1 MAYVIGNTISLPEA
15 QGNFDVISSALG
27 QGLYSGWQNYL
38 TQQALNR
45 LRQQYNLVPV
55 TVTDENGRLAIKWV
69 YKKPAEER
77 LQEAVKAAQKLGIPI
92 TNFGLT
98 ENGDIVTQGDLLGLA
113 DRYYARDIPAPFD
126 LLTLALSY
134 QFPRLLPPSE
144 QQPQLQ
150 PQPRK
155 HSLFQDAIRKI
166 KSFFSTPKAK
176 AQTGLV
182 PTGTPVLPQ
191 KTSPSFI
198 GQAVKLLKGKK
209 KTKKPSSFLEVRLR
223 WPSGEEQWVDYQIWR
238 QYKDTDYQGVEPVE
252 VKPKKISDNNSWY
265 YKKYFGLE

>member
-15 QGNFDVISSALG
+15 QGNLDILASALG

-38 TQQALNR
+38 TQQALER

-77 LQEAVKAAQKLGIPI
+77 LQEAVEAAQRLGIPI
-92 TNFGLT
+92 TNVGLT
-98 ENGDIVTQGDLLGLA
+98 ENGDIVTQGDLLGLT
-113 DRYYARDIPAPFD
+113 DRYYAQGVSPAINP
-126 LLTLALSY
+126 LSLAITS
-134 QFPRLLPPSE
+134 QFPQLSTAIQE
-144 QQPQLQ
+144 QQP
-150 PQPRK
+150 RR
-155 HSLFQDAIRKI
+155 HSLFKDVVRNI

-176 AQTGLV
+176 AQTGIV
-182 PTGTPVLPQ
+182 PTGPVTLPK
-191 KTSPSFI
+191 KTSPSLV
-198 GQAVKLLKGKK
+198 GQAVKLLKRGK

-238 QYKDTDYQGVEPVE
+238 QHKDTDYQGVKPIE
-252 VKPKKISDNNSWY
+252 VKPKNISQNNSWY
-265 YKKYFGLE
+265 YKKYYGLE

>member
-55 TVTDENGRLAIKWV
+55 TVTDENGQLAIKWV

-92 TNFGLT
+92 TNVGLT
-98 ENGDIVTQGDLLGLA
+98 ENGDIVTQGDLLGLT
-113 DRYYARDIPAPFD
+113 DRYYAQGVNPAINP
-126 LLTLALSY
+126 LSFAITS
-134 QFPRLLPPSE
+134 QFP
-144 QQPQLQ
+144 QLSTTIQQ

-191 KTSPSFI
+191 KASPGLV
-198 GQAVKLLKGKK
+198 GQAVKLLKGEK

-223 WPSGEEQWVDYQIWR
+223 WPSGEEQWVDYQTWR
-238 QYKDTDYQGVEPVE
+238 QYKDTDYQGVKPLE
-252 VKPKKISDNNSWY
+252 VKPKNVSQNNSWY